1 MGVLSTLLSV
11 LGLAIALGALLL
23 LGYVSGLG
31 ASGGGGDVQLL
42 GAAIVAFLFGI
53 FLFGW
58 GLGKRTQY

>member
-1 MGVLSTLLSV
+1 MGVLSTVVSL
-11 LGLAIALGALLL
+11 LGLTIAIGALLL
-23 LGYVSGLG
+23 LGHVSGLG
-31 ASGGGGDVQLL
+31 GGGGDMQLL